1 MEVAER
7 NRLIKKDLAKI
18 FGYKNV
24 SVQGDRGTA
33 YGWIDI
39 TIKQPK
45 PHIEEC
51 NFNCP
56 ICNKKEEEIR
66 EQVKEVLKKYE
77 NELSYYYDD
86 FGEKRAEVI
95 IRVDF
100 I

>member
-7 NRLIKKDLAKI
+7 NRLIKKDLVKI

-24 SVQGDRGTA
+24 SVVGDRGTA
-33 YGWIDI
+33 YGWITI
-39 TIKQPK
+39 RIKQPY
-45 PHIEEC
+45 ID
-51 NFNCP
+51 
-56 ICNKKEEEIR
+56 KETNLKRAEEI
-66 EQVKEVLKKYE
+66 EKQVREVLKKFE